1 MARIVGV
8 DIPRNKK
15 VPYSLCYIHGIGL
28 TIAKQL
34 CETAKVDFNAR
45 VQDLTEEQ
53 IVGLRN
59 AISNLN
65 SNVEGEL
72 KKDKTLMDALMAGFP
87 AGTVTGAPKIRAMQ
101 IIDELETTKRGPYAG
116 AVGYFSSMNEMDTCI
131 AVSYTHLTMPTN
143 RIV

>member
-28 TIAKQL
+28 TTAKEL
-34 CETAKVDFNAR
+34 CETAKVDFDLR
-45 VQDLTEEQ
+45 VQDLSEEQ

-72 KKDKTLMDALMAGFP
+72 RSEVAMNIKRLKD
-87 AGTVTGAPKIRAMQ
+87 
-101 IIDELETTKRGPYAG
+101 AG
-116 AVGYFSSMNEMDTCI
+116 AYRGLRHRRGLPANGQRTK
-131 AVSYTHLTMPTN
+131 TN
-143 RIV
+143 ARTRKGKKRTIGLGKGI